1 MNPKIIAAI
10 YFYLVSAGSLI
21 LIVVGIFSI
30 VNFIVN
36 STQFKEYPL
45 PYYENCENQVGF
57 TRPISP
63 DMKSEA
69 SMSAEEREKIL
80 QRCQASLDERR
91 IQQRVDDLKGA
102 ITFTLVGLILFG
114 IHFPL
119 ARRQTK

>member
-1 MNPKIIAAI
+1 MSPKVIAAI

-21 LIVVGIFSI
+21 LIVIGIFSI

-45 PYYENCENQVGF
+45 PYYENCENQIGSA
-57 TRPISP
+57 RPTSP
-63 DMKSEA
+63 DANSEA
-69 SMSAEEREKIL
+69 SLSASERAEMLKSCQKNL
-80 QRCQASLDERR
+80 EQRRV
-91 IQQRVDDLKGA
+91 QQRVDDLKGA

-119 ARRQTK
+119 ARKQTK

>member
-1 MNPKIIAAI
+1 MSPKIIAAI

-21 LIVVGIFSI
+21 LIVVGVFLI

-45 PYYENCENQVGF
+45 PYYDSCDISM
-57 TRPISP
+57 RSISP
-63 DMKSEA
+63 DDQAEA
-69 SMSAEEREKIL
+69 SASVEEK
-80 QRCQASLDERR
+80 QRCEKNLEHRR
-91 IQQRVDDLKGA
+91 TQQRVDDLKGA